1 MMAVDPHIITAND
14 KEEEKQEVTV
24 DDIDESQ

>member
-1 MMAVDPHIITAND
+1 MMAVDPHIITVND
-14 KEEEKQEVTV
+14 QEEEKQEETV

>member
-1 MMAVDPHIITAND
+1 MAVEPHIITVND
-14 KEEEKQEVTV
+14 KEEEKQEETV